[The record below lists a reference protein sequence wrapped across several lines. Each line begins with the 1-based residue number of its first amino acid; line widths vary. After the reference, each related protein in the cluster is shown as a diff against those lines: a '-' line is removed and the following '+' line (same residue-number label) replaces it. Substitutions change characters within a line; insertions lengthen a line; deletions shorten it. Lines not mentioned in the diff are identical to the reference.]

1 MFLIRFLGLTLFP
14 RSSEALVAF
23 MFGLEPQ
30 MGVFPTFMTG
40 LVPGQVTDDPES
52 ERFFFFA

>member
-1 MFLIRFLGLTLFP
+1 MTFLYVPDTISGFDLFP
-14 RSSEALVAF
+14 RVSEALVQL

-40 LVPGQVTDDPES
+40 LVPWAGYG
-52 ERFFFFA
+52 